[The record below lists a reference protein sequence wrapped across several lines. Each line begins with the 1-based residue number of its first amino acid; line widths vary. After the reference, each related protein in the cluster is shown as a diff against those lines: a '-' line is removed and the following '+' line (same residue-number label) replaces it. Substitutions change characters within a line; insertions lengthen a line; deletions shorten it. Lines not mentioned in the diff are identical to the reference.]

1 MFQNVLWKHGAN
13 IKGCRSIWGYMQ
25 KLHVPSF
32 GWMIIREVILEEM
45 VYIGLL
51 LNDEDTS
58 LDYKVG

>member
-1 MFQNVLWKHGAN
+1 
-13 IKGCRSIWGYMQ
+13 
-25 KLHVPSF
+25 
-32 GWMIIREVILEEM
+32 MIIREVILEEM